1 MARPIAQGI
10 DYFPLDVGFLRDIK
24 VRKIIR
30 ACGIS
35 ATPILIDLLSTIF
48 RDEGYYMRWGE
59 DEPFLIA
66 DEVGVS
72 EGVVIETVKKAV
84 QVDFFNANMFETYG
98 ILTSCG
104 IQKRFFKAVERRK
117 EICYDAR
124 FLLISVN
131 DYKNLVNVCNNSIN
145 VYVNEQSK
153 VKKSKVKKS
162 KKKES
167 IEKENNN
174 ALANASTLIVDFL
187 NMNAGTAYKPSTAK
201 TKALINARMNEGFT
215 IDDFK
220 TVITKKC
227 SEWLNSDMEKYLRPE
242 TLFGTKFEG
251 YLNQSVCKTAKQG
264 KQEAID
270 VVNNLLQK
278 YGGGNVAE
286 ESIGQEDDGDDYSTI
301 DVTASV
307 QY

>member
-35 ATPILIDLLSTIF
+35 ATPILIDLLGTIF

-84 QVDFFNANMFETYG
+84 QVDFFNANMFKTYG
-98 ILTSCG
+98 ILTSRG

-145 VYVNEQSK
+145 VCVNEQ
-153 VKKSKVKKS
+153 SKVKKS

-187 NMNAGTAYKPSTAK
+187 NMNAGTAYKASTAK
-201 TKALINARMNEGFT
+201 TKALINARLNEGFT

-227 SEWLNSDMEKYLRPE
+227 SELLNSDMEKYLRPE

-251 YLNQSVCKTAKQG
+251 YLNQSVCKPVKQG

-270 VVNNLLQK
+270 VVNKLMEK
-278 YGGGNVAE
+278 YEQEENTESVVADTVGVYE
-286 ESIGQEDDGDDYSTI
+286 RF
-301 DVTASV
+301 
-307 QY
+307 

>member
-35 ATPILIDLLSTIF
+35 ATPILIDLLGTIF

-84 QVDFFNANMFETYG
+84 QVDFFDANMFENHG
-98 ILTSCG
+98 ILTSRG

-117 EICYDAR
+117 SICYDAR

-131 DYKNLVNVCNNSIN
+131 DCKNAVNVYNNSIN
-145 VYVNEQSK
+145 VDSNEQSK
-153 VKKSKVKKS
+153 VKERKVKDSIDVEVVETPS
-162 KKKES
+162 KPKRKRFVKPTIDEIQQYCS
-167 IEKENNN
+167 ERNNN
-174 ALANASTLIVDFL
+174 VDPQRFYDYYESNGWKVGKNSMKDWKASVRTWER
-187 NMNAGTAYKPSTAK
+187 NNY
-201 TKALINARMNEGFT
+201 N
-215 IDDFK
+215 
-220 TVITKKC
+220 
-227 SEWLNSDMEKYLRPE
+227 
-242 TLFGTKFEG
+242 
-251 YLNQSVCKTAKQG
+251 NQQKQGG
-264 KQEAID
+264 KQEAIN
-270 VVNNLLQK
+270 VVNRLM
-278 YGGGNVAE
+278 E
-286 ESIGQEDDGDDYSTI
+286 EYEQEEYTQSAST
-301 DVTASV
+301 DTAGV
-307 QY
+307 HQRF

>member
-35 ATPILIDLLSTIF
+35 ATPILIDLLGTIF

-84 QVDFFNANMFETYG
+84 QVDFFDANMFENHG
-98 ILTSCG
+98 ILTSRG

-117 EICYDAR
+117 SICYDAR

-131 DYKNLVNVCNNSIN
+131 DYKNAVNVYNNSIN
-145 VYVNEQSK
+145 VDNNEQSK
-153 VKKSKVKKS
+153 VKESKVKES
-162 KKKES
+162 KGKDS
-167 IEKENNN
+167 IDVEVVETPSKPKRKRFVKPTIDEIQQYCSERNNN
-174 ALANASTLIVDFL
+174 VDPQRFYDYYESNGWKVGKNSMKDWKASVRTWERS
-187 NMNAGTAYKPSTAK
+187 NYN
-201 TKALINARMNEGFT
+201 
-215 IDDFK
+215 
-220 TVITKKC
+220 
-227 SEWLNSDMEKYLRPE
+227 
-242 TLFGTKFEG
+242 
-251 YLNQSVCKTAKQG
+251 NQQKQGG

-270 VVNNLLQK
+270 VVNRLMKEYEQ
-278 YGGGNVAE
+278 E
-286 ESIGQEDDGDDYSTI
+286 EYTQSAST
-301 DVTASV
+301 DTAGIH
-307 QY
+307 QRF

>member
-35 ATPILIDLLSTIF
+35 ATPILIDLLGTIF

-84 QVDFFNANMFETYG
+84 QVDFFDANMFENHG
-98 ILTSCG
+98 ILTSRG

-117 EICYDAR
+117 LICYDAR

-131 DYKNLVNVCNNSIN
+131 DYKNAVNVYNNSIN
-145 VYVNEQSK
+145 VDNNEQSK
-153 VKKSKVKKS
+153 VKESKGKES
-162 KKKES
+162 KGKES
-167 IEKENNN
+167 IKKETNH
-174 ALANASTLIVDFL
+174 ALADASAVIIDFL
-187 NMNAGTAYKPSTAK
+187 NMMAGTAYKPSTAK
-201 TKALINARMNEGFT
+201 TKRLINARLNEGFT

-227 SEWLNSDMEKYLRPE
+227 DEWLHSDMEKYLRPE

-251 YLNQSVCKTAKQG
+251 YLNQSTVIHGGKKTAIN
-264 KQEAID
+264 A
-270 VVNNLLQK
+270 VNNLLKK
-278 YGGGNVAE
+278 YGGENTEREVE
-286 ESIGQEDDGDDYSTI
+286 QEDAESDYSTI